1 MTAFVPISRI
11 AERDGVC
18 SNKPMWY
25 PLFFMGVGGWRV
37 LPLVPQGMHYLS
49 NGQNGVAIVNYS
61 ERYKEKLFA
70 AKAIFPGGIA
80 AGARQGGTHGKCN

>member
-1 MTAFVPISRI
+1 M
-11 AERDGVC
+11 
-18 SNKPMWY
+18 
-25 PLFFMGVGGWRV
+25 
-37 LPLVPQGMHYLS
+37 S